1 MTISKLL
8 PKSAILLLFFL
19 FVFSKVGFSQE
30 EKTISAAVYN
40 FTHYV
45 EWPAE
50 DASGDFII
58 DVIGHKSVYDKLKEI
73 TAGRTVGKQSIVVRF
88 LESVNNI
95 TQSHI
100 LFVGFWQSKD
110 IPKAIE
116 KIGNTH
122 TLIISEK
129 DGLIDAG
136 SGINFVIR
144 NNVIKFEIKRA
155 NIQKYSLTLSKELEQ
170 MAYKAY

>member
-1 MTISKLL
+1 MPSNQFYYKRFLF
-8 PKSAILLLFFL
+8 ALLFLL
-19 FVFSKVGFSQE
+19 FISNNGIAQE
-30 EKTISAAVYN
+30 EKSISSAIYN

-50 DASGDFII
+50 NTSGDFII

-73 TAGRTVGKQSIVVRF
+73 TAGRTVGKQNIVVRF
-88 LESVNNI
+88 LESVDKI

-100 LFVGFWQSKD
+100 LFIGFWQSKD
-110 IPKAIE
+110 MAKVIE
-116 KIGNTH
+116 KVGNAH
-122 TLIISEK
+122 TLLISEK
-129 DGLIDAG
+129 DGLIDSG

-144 NNVIKFEIKRA
+144 NTLIKFEIKRA
-155 NIQKYSLTLSKELEQ
+155 NIQKYGLTLSKDLEQ